1 MIALLILTL
10 DRRGITQSSMA
21 MLSLVKVVV
30 LVTLIRIFRYSVKW
44 YHPFV
49 QKRLMLYSGQFPS
62 TFRKQE

>member
-30 LVTLIRIFRYSVKW
+30 LVTVIRIFRYSVK
-44 YHPFV
+44 
-49 QKRLMLYSGQFPS
+49 
-62 TFRKQE
+62 